1 MIAKRVCRS
10 QFERLRDGRA
20 RSGGGSVQGIIMLK
34 KPNILVVGSFMMDLI
49 ASTKRAP
56 RSGETVIGLKFQTA
70 PGGKGAN
77 QAVQCAR
84 LGAHVTMAGQVG
96 GDAFGKIMTENAGK
110 SGVDVS
116 RVTVDQNEPSGVA
129 HIVLEVTERGAQ
141 NRITVCP
148 GANFTLTVDDVA
160 WLKDEIGKF
169 DLVMM
174 QFELPMPVIEAV
186 ARWAHDAGVIVM
198 VNPAPAAPI
207 SDKLLACATYLSPN
221 EHEAAE
227 ITGRAIRVEGG
238 VRFDDVEAVARAFQ
252 ARGVENLIITMGENG
267 SIAAGKDGIRHTPC
281 VKMPHVAD
289 PTAAGDSFV
298 AAFCTGLTAGLPRD
312 EALAFASH
320 TAAITVSR
328 MGAQPSLP
336 TVGEVQALLRER
348 GYDGF
353 DPSVLDALK

>member
-1 MIAKRVCRS
+1 
-10 QFERLRDGRA
+10 
-20 RSGGGSVQGIIMLK
+20 MLK

-49 ASTKRAP
+49 ASTRRAP
-56 RSGETVIGLKFQTA
+56 NSGEVVGLKFQTA

-96 GDAFGKIMTENAGK
+96 DDAFGKIMTDTAAA

-116 RVTVDQNEPSGVA
+116 HVSVDPNESSGVG
-129 HIVLEVTERGAQ
+129 HITLEVTEHGAQ

-148 GANFTLTVDDVA
+148 GANFTLTVEDVA
-160 WLKDEIGKF
+160 WLKDEIGNY

-174 QFELPMPVIEAV
+174 QFELPMEVIETV
-186 ARWAHDAGVIVM
+186 AQWAHDAGVIVM
-198 VNPAPAAPI
+198 VNPAPAAPM
-207 SDKLLACATYLSPN
+207 SDKLLACTTYLSPN
-221 EHEAAE
+221 EHEAALLAGHS
-227 ITGRAIRVEGG
+227 I
-238 VRFDDVEAVARAFQ
+238 DVSNGINMEDVDIVSKAFQ

-267 SIAAGKDGIRHTPC
+267 SIVAGKNGIHHTQC
-281 VKMPHVAD
+281 VKMEHVAD

-298 AAFCTGLTAGLPRD
+298 AAFCTGLTAGLPQG

-328 MGAQPSLP
+328 MGAMPSLP
-336 TVGEVQALLRER
+336 TVDEVKALMEER
-348 GYDGF
+348 GYQGF
-353 DPSVLDALK
+353 DLSLLDALK

>member
-1 MIAKRVCRS
+1 
-10 QFERLRDGRA
+10 
-20 RSGGGSVQGIIMLK
+20 MLK
-34 KPNILVVGSFMMDLI
+34 KPKILVVGSFMMDLI

-56 RSGETVIGLKFQTA
+56 NSGETVVGLKFQTA

-84 LGAHVTMAGQVG
+84 LGAHVTMVGQVG
-96 GDAFGKIMTENAGK
+96 DDAFGKIMTDTAAAA
-110 SGVDVS
+110 GVDVS
-116 RVTVDQNEPSGVA
+116 HVSVDKNESSGVG
-129 HIVLEVTERGAQ
+129 HIVLEVTEHGAQ

-148 GANFTLTVDDVA
+148 GANFTLTVEDVA
-160 WLKDEIGKF
+160 WLKEEIGQY

-174 QFELPMPVIEAV
+174 QFELPMEVIEAV
-186 ARWAHDAGVIVM
+186 AQWAHDAGVKVM
-198 VNPAPAAPI
+198 INPAPAAPM

-221 EHEAAE
+221 VHEAALLADH
-227 ITGRAIRVEGG
+227 AIDVSNGINME
-238 VRFDDVEAVARAFQ
+238 DVEIVAKAFQ

-267 SIAAGKDGIRHTPC
+267 SIVAGKNGIHHTQC

-298 AAFCTGLTAGLPRD
+298 AAFCTGLCAGLPQG

-328 MGAQPSLP
+328 MGAMPSLP
-336 TVGEVQALLRER
+336 TVSEVQTLMEER
-348 GYDGF
+348 GYHGF
-353 DPSVLDALK
+353 DLSQLDALK